1 MRQFGLIGFPLTHS
15 FSKKYFS
22 DKFERES
29 IEGCRYDL
37 FELASINEFPALLE
51 RVPELIGL
59 NVTIPYKVQVM
70 PFLTEVDPAC
80 RAIGAVN
87 CIRISKG
94 KLRGYNTDYIGFRES
109 LEGWL
114 GQRKPKALVLGTGGA
129 SRAVIQALIDLN
141 IEHMQVSRTASED
154 NGILTY
160 EELHS
165 DKQLLDYY
173 QLLINTTPVGMY
185 PHVDELPP
193 MPLDGLSSRHLL
205 YDLIYNPQHTALMR
219 AVESKGGKTKN
230 GMEML
235 YLQAEAAWKIWNQ
248 GIF

>member
-22 DKFERES
+22 DKFEREG

-37 FELASINEFPALLE
+37 FELTRIEEFPMLLE
-51 RVPELIGL
+51 RSPELIGL

-70 PFLTEVDPAC
+70 PFLNELDPAC

-94 KLRGYNTDYIGFRES
+94 KLRGYNTDYIGFKDS
-109 LEGWL
+109 LEAWL
-114 GQRKPKALVLGTGGA
+114 GQIKPKALVLGTGGA
-129 SRAVIQALIDLN
+129 SRAVIQALLDLN
-141 IEHMQVSRTASED
+141 IEHLQVSRAATNE

-160 EELHS
+160 
-165 DKQLLDYY
+165 KQLHDYKQVLDNY

-193 MPLDGLSSRHLL
+193 IPLDGLSSRHLL